1 MHASLPA
8 LFTHLHAHC
17 VPASPP
23 FTDHALDQQIRQTL
37 DARFGAMNHL
47 DEVYRQQLGEE
58 WAKYLQEREEGM
70 QQQEVWMSTYCFR
83 V

>member
-1 MHASLPA
+1 
-8 LFTHLHAHC
+8 
-17 VPASPP
+17 
-23 FTDHALDQQIRQTL
+23 
-37 DARFGAMNHL
+37 MNHL